1 LTAPVDVLVHG
12 ESELARSRV
21 DATAGLLFEPIER
34 QAIEATEAVRRVAS
48 GGCFWWSSWYE
59 EGSHFSAV
67 VRDGDIVH
75 SAEQPIV
82 EDNDHRVAGCRL
94 LPAYVDIML
103 AAGEVRAAHA
113 AVEELQV
120 AADDL
125 GAPSLRAAAVH
136 RLGSVMLAEG
146 DGDAALRTLRIACEQ
161 WQSLDAPY
169 EAARAR
175 VTMGQAWPAA
185 GRRAGRPAGA

>member
-1 LTAPVDVLVHG
+1 
-12 ESELARSRV
+12 
-21 DATAGLLFEPIER
+21 
-34 QAIEATEAVRRVAS
+34 
-48 GGCFWWSSWYE
+48 
-59 EGSHFSAV
+59 
-67 VRDGDIVH
+67 
-75 SAEQPIV
+75 
-82 EDNDHRVAGCRL
+82 
-94 LPAYVDIML
+94 ML

-175 VTMGQAWPAA
+175 VTMGQACRQLGDEQGAQLELDAA
-185 GRRAGRPAGA
+185 QWVFQQLGASPGSSVVGRGHGGSGQPDRA